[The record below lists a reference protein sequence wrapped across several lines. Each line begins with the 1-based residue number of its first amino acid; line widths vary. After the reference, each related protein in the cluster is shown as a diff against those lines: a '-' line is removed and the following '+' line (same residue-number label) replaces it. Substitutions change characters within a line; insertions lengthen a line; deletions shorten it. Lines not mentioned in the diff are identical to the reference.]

1 MAMWWSSSTSG
12 PTGRGSF
19 DEVFLKQDF
28 DGFETGGAPAVHF
41 VTLTEYDE
49 SYPCPVAF
57 PPQTLQNVL
66 GEVVAAAGKNQM
78 RIAETEKY
86 PHVTY
91 FFNGGVEKECEGE
104 ERFIIPSPKEVA
116 TYDEKPEMS
125 AEEVV
130 ATVVEKLKEYDLV
143 ILNFANPDM
152 VGHTGIVEAA
162 MKAVETIDDAVK
174 QVVDETLRLG
184 GQLLITA
191 DHGNCEFMRNADGSP
206 NTAHTTNLVHA
217 IYVGKDAGEY
227 QVADGILAD
236 VAPTLL
242 GMMGL
247 EKPSEMTGESLLKK

>member
-1 MAMWWSSSTSG
+1 M
-12 PTGRGSF
+12 
-19 DEVFLKQDF
+19 KKDF
-28 DGFETGGAPAVHF
+28 DGFDNGGAPNVHF

-49 SYPCPVAF
+49 TYGVPVAF
-57 PPQTLQNVL
+57 PPQSHENVL
-66 GEVVAAAGKNQM
+66 GEVVAAAGKKQM

-91 FFNGGVEKECEGE
+91 FFNGGVEKEFEGE

-125 AEEVV
+125 AGEVV
-130 ATVVEKLKEYDLV
+130 ATVVDKLKNYDLM

-162 MKAVETIDDAVK
+162 IKAVETIDDAVK
-174 QVVDETLRLG
+174 QVVEETLRLG
-184 GQLLITA
+184 GKLLITA

-206 NTAHTTNLVHA
+206 NTAHTTNLVNV
-217 IYVGKDAGEY
+217 IYVAEDAEGCT
-227 QVADGILAD
+227 VGDGILAD

-242 GMMGL
+242 DMMGL
-247 EKPSEMTGESLLKK
+247 EKPEEMTGVSIVKK